1 MKKLLLPLILI
12 TAIRRIVTAYIDP
25 NTGGMLF
32 QLLAVLFGLL
42 SGVLVFFSARI
53 RMAFARVRRYLR
65 ERGEEDQAQTGDS

>member
-1 MKKLLLPLILI
+1 MKYLIVPLIL
-12 TAIRRIVTAYIDP
+12 AAALRRLITAYIDP

-53 RMAFARVRRYLR
+53 RMAFARFRRYLR
-65 ERGEEDQAQTGDS
+65 ERGGEEQAQTGDS